1 MVEAVQWRRKVSKL
15 STRRSGRRGARSD
28 DFTVILILSLSG
40 IAVSLFAIGQG
51 WLGDPEYLTSLFLQL
66 Q

>member
-1 MVEAVQWRRKVSKL
+1 MVETVQWRRKISKL
-15 STRRSGRRGARSD
+15 RTRGSGLSGARSD

-51 WLGDPEYLTSLFLQL
+51 WLGDPEYLSRLFLQF